1 MSSAWI
7 GWRTIHPVHS
17 QLKAPFVPW
26 GAMQNYRFCYRIT
39 NIVTSQPYVLI
50 ISYQLHP
57 VHRIWTHRIVDPLLL
72 HQQHADQKLTLT
84 LVQAGNLDL
93 VHALSVVYPVL
104 YGVYYVKA
112 NRHPISIRACVH
124 IFTNADEAWQ
134 YCSGIWTNH
143 ISLGRRVYDP
153 SGRFLHLARFYQIIS
168 SKYPI
173 LSIYHIHHSN

>member
-7 GWRTIHPVHS
+7 GWRTIYPVHNK
-17 QLKAPFVPW
+17 LKAPFVPW

-50 ISYQLHP
+50 ISHQLHP

-112 NRHPISIRACVH
+112 NRHPISIRACVRRWSLAILLRHMDQPH
-124 IFTNADEAWQ
+124 IFGS
-134 YCSGIWTNH
+134 SGVWP
-143 ISLGRRVYDP
+143 LR
-153 SGRFLHLARFYQIIS
+153 AIS
-168 SKYPI
+168 SPCSI
-173 LSIYHIHHSN
+173 LPNHQQ